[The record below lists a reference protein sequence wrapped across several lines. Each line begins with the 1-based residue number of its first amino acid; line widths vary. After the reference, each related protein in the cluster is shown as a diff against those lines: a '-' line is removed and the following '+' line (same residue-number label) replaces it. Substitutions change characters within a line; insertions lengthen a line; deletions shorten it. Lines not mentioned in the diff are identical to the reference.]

1 MFLGMSSNFRS
12 KILMESTMELQ
23 IDIFGQNLPGI
34 DELEKLTKYVHSSE
48 RSQIEFAELL
58 ELKMSETGP
67 KAALAQGIGL
77 YILGRDAEAIER
89 LDKAEDCRHKCIFE
103 AFALRRS
110 RKYKEAL
117 VKFDESLKHEADPL
131 RVALEKTATYR
142 CSGDLDATEK
152 ELKNLSNY
160 NNVSAEYH
168 YQLGRLQEAQGLYGQ
183 AMDNYTVAM
192 DLSPEHSE
200 AIFHLAYRSDMSGDE
215 QAAIDYYK
223 QLTMSVP
230 VHVNSLLNMA
240 VLYEDRSEYLKAAIC
255 VDKVLEYHPNHQ
267 RAILFS
273 KDVES
278 SETMFFDEEKEKRID
293 KRVQVLE
300 TPISDFE
307 LSVRS
312 RNCFRKMNI
321 RTLGDLLHISESEL
335 LSYKNFGETSLKEI
349 KIILESKGLHL
360 GGTEE
365 DAQLISTEMDI
376 ENGQID
382 ENEELLSKSV
392 EDINLS
398 VRARKCLQKLEL
410 MTLGEV
416 VQKTEAELLGCKN
429 FGLTSLTEIKKAL
442 TGVGLSLRTLE

>member
-1 MFLGMSSNFRS
+1 
-12 KILMESTMELQ
+12 MESITEVQ
-23 IDIFGQNLPGI
+23 IDLFGENLPGI
-34 DELEKLTKYVHSSE
+34 EELDQLSKHVHSSE
-48 RSQIEFAELL
+48 RNQIEFTERL
-58 ELKMSETGP
+58 EQKMSEKGA

-77 YILGRDAEAIER
+77 YIAGRDAEAIER
-89 LDKAEDCRHKCIFE
+89 LAKAEDCRQNCIFQ
-103 AFALRRS
+103 AFAMRRTGN
-110 RKYKEAL
+110 YKEAL
-117 VKFDESLKHEADPL
+117 GKLDESLKHEADPL
-131 RVALEKTATYR
+131 KVALEKTATYR
-142 CSGDLDATEK
+142 SSGDLDATQK

-168 YQLGRLQEAQGLYGQ
+168 YQLGRLQEELGLYGE
-183 AMDNYTVAM
+183 AMDNYKVAL
-192 DLSPEHSE
+192 DLSPEHSD
-200 AIFHLAYRSDMSGDE
+200 AIFHLAYRCDLSGDE

-223 QLTMSVP
+223 QLTVSIP
-230 VHVNSLLNMA
+230 VHVNALLNLA
-240 VLYEDRSEYLKAAIC
+240 VLYEDMGEYSKAAMC
-255 VDKVLEYHPNHQ
+255 VDKVLEYHPNHP

-273 KDVES
+273 KDIES
-278 SETMFFDEEKEKRID
+278 SETMFYDEEKEKRID
-293 KRVQVLE
+293 RRVQVLE

-321 RTLGDLLHISESEL
+321 RTLGDLLHINESEL

-365 DAQLISTEMDI
+365 NPQLVSI
-376 ENGQID
+376 ETNLEEGQVD
-382 ENEELLSKSV
+382 ENKELLSKSV
-392 EDINLS
+392 NDVNLS
-398 VRARKCLQKLEL
+398 VRARKCLQKLDL

-429 FGLTSLTEIKKAL
+429 FGLTSLNEIKKAL

>member
-1 MFLGMSSNFRS
+1 
-12 KILMESTMELQ
+12 MESITELQ
-23 IDIFGQNLPGI
+23 IDVFGENLPGI
-34 DELEKLTKYVHSSE
+34 DELEQLSKYVHSSE
-48 RSQIEFAELL
+48 KNQIEFTERL
-58 ELKMSETGP
+58 EQKMSETGP
-67 KAALAQGIGL
+67 KAALAQGIAL
-77 YILGRDAEAIER
+77 YIAGRDAEAIER
-89 LDKAEDCRHKCIFE
+89 LNKAEDCRQKCIFE

-110 RKYKEAL
+110 GQHKEAL
-117 VKFDESLKHEADPL
+117 AKFDESLKHEADPL

-142 CSGDLDATEK
+142 SSGDLDATQK
-152 ELKNLSNY
+152 ELNNLSNY

-168 YQLGRLQEAQGLYGQ
+168 YQLGRLQEAQGIYED
-183 AMDNYTVAM
+183 AMDNYKVAL

-200 AIFHLAYRSDMSGDE
+200 AIFHLAYRCDLSGDE

-230 VHVNSLLNMA
+230 VHVNALLNLA
-240 VLYEDRSEYLKAAIC
+240 VLYEDMSEYSKAAMC

-267 RAILFS
+267 RAILFI
-273 KDVES
+273 KDIES
-278 SETMFFDEEKEKRID
+278 SETMFYDEEKEKRID
-293 KRVQVLE
+293 RRVQILE

-321 RTLGDLLHISESEL
+321 RTLGDLLHINESEL

-365 DAQLISTEMDI
+365 NPQLVSIEMNN
-376 ENGQID
+376 EEGQVD
-382 ENEELLSKSV
+382 ENKELLSKSV
-392 EDINLS
+392 DDVNLS
-398 VRARKCLQKLEL
+398 VRAKKCLQKLDL

-429 FGLTSLTEIKKAL
+429 FGLTSLNEIKKAL

>member
-1 MFLGMSSNFRS
+1 
-12 KILMESTMELQ
+12 MESTMELQ

-34 DELEKLTKYVHSSE
+34 DELDQLSKYVHSSE
-48 RSQIEFAELL
+48 KSQIEFAELL
-58 ELKMSETGP
+58 ELKMSETGA
-67 KAALAQGIGL
+67 KAALAQGIAL
-77 YILGRDAEAIER
+77 YILGRDEEAIER
-89 LDKAEDCRHKCIFE
+89 LAKAEDCRQKCIFE
-103 AFALRRS
+103 AFALRRTG
-110 RKYKEAL
+110 KHKEAL
-117 VKFDESLKHEADPL
+117 EKFDESLKYETDPL
-131 RVALEKTATYR
+131 RVALEKTETYR
-142 CSGDLDATEK
+142 SSGDLDATQK

-160 NNVSAEYH
+160 KNVSAEYH
-168 YQLGRLQEAQGLYGQ
+168 YQLGRLQEDQGLYDQ
-183 AMDNYTVAM
+183 AMDNYTVAL

-200 AIFHLAYRSDMSGDE
+200 AIFRLAFRCDISGDE

-230 VHVNSLLNMA
+230 VHVNSLLNLA
-240 VLYEDRSEYLKAAIC
+240 VLYEDMSEYSKAAIC

-278 SETMFFDEEKEKRID
+278 SETMFYDEEKEKRID
-293 KRVQVLE
+293 RRVQVLE

-349 KIILESKGLHL
+349 KIILESKGLNL

-365 DAQLISTEMDI
+365 NAQLISTEMDI
-376 ENGQID
+376 EDGQVD

-410 MTLGEV
+410 TTLGEV

-429 FGLTSLTEIKKAL
+429 FGLTSLIEIKKAL

>member
-1 MFLGMSSNFRS
+1 
-12 KILMESTMELQ
+12 MESITEFQ
-23 IDIFGQNLPGI
+23 IDVFGENLPAI
-34 DELEKLTKYVHSSE
+34 DEIEQFSEYVHLSE
-48 RSQIEFAELL
+48 MNQIEFSEQL
-58 ELKMSETGP
+58 ELKMSEEGP

-89 LDKAEDCRHKCIFE
+89 LDKAEDCRQKCIFQ
-103 AFALRRS
+103 AFALRRT
-110 RKYKEAL
+110 RKYKDAL
-117 VKFDESLKHEADPL
+117 EKFDESLKHEADPL
-131 RVALEKTATYR
+131 RVALEKAATYR
-142 CSGDLDATEK
+142 SSGDFEATAK

-168 YQLGRLQEAQGLYGQ
+168 YQLGRLQEIQGLYGE
-183 AMDNYTVAM
+183 AMDNYKVAL

-200 AIFHLAYRSDMSGDE
+200 AIFHLACRCDLSGDE

-223 QLTMSVP
+223 QLNMSVP
-230 VHVNSLLNMA
+230 VYVNALLNLA
-240 VLYEDRSEYLKAAIC
+240 VLYEDMSEYQKAARC

-273 KDVES
+273 KDIES
-278 SETMFFDEEKEKRID
+278 SETMFYDEEKEKRID
-293 KRVQVLE
+293 RRVQVME

-321 RTLGDLLHISESEL
+321 RTLGDLLHINESEL

-365 DAQLISTEMDI
+365 NPQLISTEMNI
-376 ENGQID
+376 EDGQVD
-382 ENEELLSKSV
+382 ENKELLSKSV
-392 EDINLS
+392 EDVNLS

-429 FGLTSLTEIKKAL
+429 FGLTSLNEIKKAL